1 MTRIFIVIVLGAILV
16 DLAIPVQ
23 AQDTTKAH
31 QEVYKVDW
39 WITGPIIA
47 VGAFGGFNYVANPKS
62 GITQSELDAVNPN
75 NVPVFDRI
83 SLHQK
88 LSLVTQYDNYS
99 SIGQKVGA
107 LLPLVILADPDIRP
121 DWFNVIAIGIEA
133 NMVEL
138 GLFTLSPIGPRF
150 INRYR
155 PLVYY
160 SDAAQYGINRYDGNM
175 KASFYSGHT
184 ASVAVSSFF
193 VGKVYADYHPDDNK
207 FLIYGLA
214 SLPPLAMGFIRFMTL
229 DHFPS
234 DIAAGFAIGAAI
246 GILDPELH
254 RTDDH
259 TLSFGMFTSPDMG
272 TGLTMQWKLPNYDTK

>member
-1 MTRIFIVIVLGAILV
+1 MIRLFAAMLLGTVLVELMNV
-16 DLAIPVQ
+16 PVE
-23 AQDTTKAH
+23 AQDTMKNGRK
-31 QEVYKVDW
+31 QVYSVDW
-39 WITGPIIA
+39 WVTAPIIA

-62 GITQSELDAVNPN
+62 NITQAELDAVNPN
-75 NVPVFDRI
+75 NVPFFDRS
-83 SLHQK
+83 SLHQNID
-88 LSLVTQYDNYS
+88 LVGQYDGYS

-107 LLPLVILADPDIRP
+107 LLPLVILADPDVRP
-121 DWFNVIAIGIEA
+121 DWLNVLAIGLEA
-133 NMVEL
+133 NAVEL

-150 INRYR
+150 ITRYR

-160 SDAAQYGINRYDGNM
+160 PAHSGINRYDGNN
-175 KASFYSGHT
+175 KDGFYSGHV

-193 VGKVYADYHPDDNK
+193 VGKVYADYHPDANR

-214 SLPPLAMGFIRFMTL
+214 SIPPLAMGVIRFMTL

-234 DIAAGFAIGAAI
+234 DIAAGFAIGTLI

-259 TLSFGMFTSPDMG
+259 TLSFGMYSSPTMG
-272 TGLTMQWKLPNYDTK
+272 TGLTMQWKLLQSDTR